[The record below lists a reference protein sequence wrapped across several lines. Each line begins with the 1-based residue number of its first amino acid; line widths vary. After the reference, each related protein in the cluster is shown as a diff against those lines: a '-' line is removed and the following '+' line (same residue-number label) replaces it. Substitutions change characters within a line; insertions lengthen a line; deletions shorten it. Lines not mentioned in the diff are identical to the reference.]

1 MSQAV
6 ALEKALA
13 ALLLVDLPSGP
24 DFHVRS
30 QCDLHIL
37 LLNAVSVLDS
47 STRLK
52 TSNCCV
58 AIASTIFRHY
68 RDTKSCCCYIF
79 QYSNT
84 FTSFREPTRELRGEI
99 RRLLL
104 KLQVGGLSL
113 YASCQTGAGHL
124 NL

>member
-13 ALLLVDLPSGP
+13 ALLLADLPSGP

-30 QCDLHIL
+30 QCDFHIL
-37 LLNAVSVLDS
+37 FLNAVIVLDS

-58 AIASTIFRHY
+58 AMASTIFRHY
-68 RDTKSCCCYIF
+68 RDTKTCCYSIN

-84 FTSFREPTRELRGEI
+84 FTSFREPARELRGEI

-104 KLQVGGLSL
+104 KLQVGGLSV
-113 YASCQTGAGHL
+113 YASCQAGVGHL